1 MKKDFIIYSL
11 GLARYLI
18 NIGFNHKKTAV
29 NINNP
34 KYNVYYFEDSNELR
48 AAVEQYKAAKGKI

>member
-1 MKKDFIIYSL
+1 MKKDFIIYNL
-11 GLARYLI
+11 RLARYLI
-18 NIGFNHKKTAV
+18 DNGFIYKKTAV

-48 AAVEQYKAAKGKI
+48 NAVEQYKASK

>member
-1 MKKDFIIYSL
+1 MKKDFIIYNL
-11 GLARYLI
+11 RLARYLI
-18 NIGFNHKKTAV
+18 DNGFIYKKTAV

-48 AAVEQYKAAKGKI
+48 NAVE